1 MRRLPA
7 LRPSRRSAA
16 LAACLALVGVTAGC
30 GGGGSG
36 DNSATKDCTAPAGSE
51 KAASVKFDALE
62 YKYEPSTASVP
73 AGVVEIRL
81 VDAGQLPHTL
91 VFEDCTTDPKLS
103 VQGGG
108 QDATT
113 LVTLEAGSYSF
124 YCDVPGHRGQGMV
137 GTLTVT

>member
-7 LRPSRRSAA
+7 LRPSHRSAA
-16 LAACLALVGVTAGC
+16 LVAALALVGITAGC
-30 GGGGSG
+30 GGGGG
-36 DNSATKDCTAPAGSE
+36 GGNSTAKDCTAPAGGE
-51 KAASVKFDALE
+51 KVASVEFDALE

-73 AGVVEIRL
+73 AGVVEIKL

-91 VFEDCTTDPKLS
+91 VFEECTTDPKLS

-108 QDATT
+108 QDSTT
-113 LVTLEAGSYSF
+113 LVKLEAGSYTF

-137 GTLTVT
+137 GTLTVG